1 MVSPPAV
8 DNSLICAPAPPLL
21 RMSDPPPVPAASV
34 KVFVPLVAP
43 SVSTPT
49 VLAAVPLSPVRKR
62 LMTLFAVMAV
72 LIVSISPAAEGPPA
86 GGEPVQLEVPL
97 QSAVLA
103 VETQL
108 YVAPNAEDPK

>member
-21 RMSDPPPVPAASV
+21 RMSEPPPVPAATV

-49 VLAAVPLSPVRKR
+49 LLAAVPLSPVRKR
-62 LMTLFAVMAV
+62 LTTLFAGMAV
-72 LIVSISPAAEGPPA
+72 LIVSTSPAAAGPPA
-86 GGEPVQLEVPL
+86 GGEPDQLDVPL
-97 QSAVLA
+97 QSAVPEVA
-103 VETQL
+103 TQL
-108 YVAPNAEDPK
+108 YVAPNA